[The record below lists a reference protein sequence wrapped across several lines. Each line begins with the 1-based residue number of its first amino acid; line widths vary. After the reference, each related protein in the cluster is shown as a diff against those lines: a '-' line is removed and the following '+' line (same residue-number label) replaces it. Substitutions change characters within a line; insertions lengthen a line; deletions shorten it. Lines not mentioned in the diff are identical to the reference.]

1 MSFRSIRTAVA
12 ALTLLTLAS
21 PWASA
26 KQVRINISNF
36 DFTPRYASLNLGDH
50 AVWVWDNTAHTVTQG
65 DTADVPVTPTPGT
78 ALFNSGDAAISGS
91 SSSTSATYTWK
102 VTQTGLIQYYCIP
115 HWPSMIG
122 GLDVVASGSN
132 AGSDFRI
139 TEVQYNVA
147 GSFDLIEITNLGA
160 SGDLG
165 MYRLKV
171 SGVGVATGNL
181 LRNGSG
187 KTLPVAAGAK
197 FVIHLNASGV
207 NDANNLYLSGIP
219 GLPDAAGSVALYAP
233 NAVNTSLALSSM
245 VIDYVAW
252 GSGSQENETAA
263 VGASMWS
270 AGANVPVVAAG
281 HSIEFCG
288 QTGQYGAARWYENPS
303 PNFGGADNCLTPVT
317 PTTWGRI
324 KVLYK

>member
-1 MSFRSIRTAVA
+1 MSFRSFRTLAA
-12 ALTLLTLAS
+12 ALALTALVT
-21 PWASA
+21 PWATA
-26 KQVRINISNF
+26 KQVRINVTNF

-50 AVWVWDNTAHTVTQG
+50 AVWVWDNTPHTVTQG
-65 DTADVPVTPTPGT
+65 DTADVPVTPTPGA

-91 SSSTSATYTWK
+91 SGPTSATYTWK
-102 VTQTGLIQYYCIP
+102 VTQTGLVEYYCIP

-122 GLDVVASGSN
+122 GLDVVASGSS

-147 GSFDLIEITNLGA
+147 GNADLIEITNLGA
-160 SGDLG
+160 TGDIG

-171 SGVGVATGNL
+171 SGMGASASL
-181 LRNGSG
+181 IRNGSG

-197 FVIHLNASGV
+197 FVIHVGVAGV
-207 NDANNLYLSGIP
+207 NDANNLYLSGIA
-219 GLPDAAGSVALYAP
+219 GLPDGAGSVALYAP

-263 VGASMWS
+263 VGASMWT
-270 AGANVPVVAAG
+270 AGNNVGVVAAG
-281 HSIEFCG
+281 SSIEFCG
-288 QTGQYGAARWYENPS
+288 QSGQYGAARWYENPT
-303 PNFGGADNCLTPVT
+303 PNFGGADNCLTPTT

>member
-1 MSFRSIRTAVA
+1 MSFRRIRTLAA
-12 ALTLLTLAS
+12 ALALVTLAS
-21 PWASA
+21 PWAMA
-26 KQVRINISNF
+26 KQVRINVTSF

-50 AVWVWDNTAHTVTQG
+50 AVWVWDNSLHTVTQG
-65 DTADVPVTPTPGT
+65 DTLDPPVTPTPGT
-78 ALFNSGDAAISGS
+78 ALFNSGDASIQGNSGP
-91 SSSTSATYTWK
+91 TSATYTWK
-102 VTQTGLIQYYCIP
+102 VTTTGLIPYYCIP
-115 HWPSMIG
+115 HWPSMVG

-139 TEVQYNVA
+139 TEVEYL
-147 GSFDLIEITNLGA
+147 GSPDRLEITNLGA
-160 SGDLG
+160 TGDLG

-171 SGVGVATGNL
+171 SGVTVAY
-181 LRNGSG
+181 LRNGPA
-187 KTLPVAAGAK
+187 KTLPLLAGRK
-197 FVIHLNASGV
+197 FVVFFGQSGI
-207 NDANNLYLSGIP
+207 NSDSTLYLSGIP

-233 NAVNTSLALSSM
+233 NSVNTSLAQSSM

-252 GSGSQENETAA
+252 GTGSQENEAAA

-270 AGANVPVVAAG
+270 AGVNVAVVASG

-288 QTGQYGAARWYENPS
+288 QPGQYGAARWYENPN
-303 PNFGGADNCLTPVT
+303 PNFGGADNCLTPTT